1 MRKKKDKQEKRKG
14 VFQSDWLVELEKEQE
29 QEQEQDSADDSR
41 EETDVIK
48 KTNETRLFM
57 GNAFIY

>member
-14 VFQSDWLVELEKEQE
+14 VFQSDWLVELDKE

>member
-14 VFQSDWLVELEKEQE
+14 VFQSEWLVELDKE

-48 KTNETRLFM
+48 KTNYTRLFM